1 MIIKDNKILTLKYVY
16 NGQPLYALPGGNVED
31 NENVAETL
39 TRELQE
45 ELGVDILVKDLF
57 SVAETY
63 NPTKKSN
70 VIHMTFKVDISKGE
84 PIPDKSQTTTLGV
97 EWLDIDTVD
106 EQNLYPNIGLHIK
119 KSKDNLHIN
128 KYLGAIDQK
137 WL

>member
-31 NENVAETL
+31 NEYVADTL
-39 TRELQE
+39 VRELQE
-45 ELGVDILVKDLF
+45 ELGVDISVKDLF

-70 VIHMTFKVDISKGE
+70 IIHMTFRADISKGE
-84 PIPDKSQTTTLGV
+84 PTPDKSQTTTLGV
-97 EWLDIDTVD
+97 EWIDINTI
-106 EQNLYPNIGLHIK
+106 EEKNLYPNIGGHIK
-119 KSKDNLHIN
+119 KSNDNSHTN